1 MSLNQRN
8 LTSIVSV
15 KLLPKDD
22 ITAMPELNLA
32 KNKTVG
38 AVVHGGYWRTIDFTI
53 HSAVYKETFNKGR
66 GFGTWQI
73 ELTGKHVESQRFLMN
88 EINKRYIMDIED
100 ANGTRLLVGTDQ
112 EPLVLSMEQD
122 SGQPS
127 SGRFATLVIDAE
139 LSHRPPMYNP

>member
-1 MSLNQRN
+1 MALNQRN

-22 ITAMPELNLA
+22 ITSMPDLNLA
-32 KNKTVG
+32 KTETTG
-38 AVVHGGYWRTIDFTI
+38 AVTTGGTWIEIDFTI
-53 HSAVYKETFNKGR
+53 HSAVYKEKFNKGR

-73 ELTGKHVESQRFLMN
+73 ELNGKHVEQERFTIDDL
-88 EINKRYIMDIED
+88 NKRYIMDIED

-112 EPLVLSMEQD
+112 EPIELRMEQD

-127 SGRFATLVIDAE
+127 SGRFATLVIGAE
-139 LSHRPPMYNP
+139 LSRRPPIYNP

>member
-22 ITAMPELNLA
+22 ITSMPDLNLA
-32 KNKTVG
+32 QNKTVG
-38 AVVHGGYWRTIDFTI
+38 AVIHIGYWRTIDFTV
-53 HSAVYKETFNKGR
+53 HSAVYKEKFNKGR

-73 ELTGKHVESQRFLMN
+73 ELTGKHVEKQRFLFD
-88 EINKRYIMDIED
+88 ELNKRYIMDIED

-127 SGRFATLVIDAE
+127 SGRFATLAIGGE
-139 LSHRPPMYNP
+139 LSRRPPMYNP